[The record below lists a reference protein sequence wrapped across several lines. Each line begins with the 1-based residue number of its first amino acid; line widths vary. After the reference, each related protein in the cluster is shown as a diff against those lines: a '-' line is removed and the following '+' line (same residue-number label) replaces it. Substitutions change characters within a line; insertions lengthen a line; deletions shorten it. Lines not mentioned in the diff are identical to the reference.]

1 MGNDMHQNVGLFL
14 YQSDTILILSVFS
27 LTRRLAITCIL
38 CVYCTIRR
46 IEVRIRLYAIDAFL
60 RHECV
65 LPLTAIDAISRK
77 TICPRLDANNLLT

>member
-14 YQSDTILILSVFS
+14 YQSDTILIQSVFS
-27 LTRRLAITCIL
+27 LTRRLSITCIL

-46 IEVRIRLYAIDAFL
+46 IEVRILLYAIDAFL

-65 LPLTAIDAISRK
+65 LPLAAIDAISRK
-77 TICPRLDANNLLT
+77 TICPRLDACN

>member
-1 MGNDMHQNVGLFL
+1 MGNDMHQSVGLFL
-14 YQSDTILILSVFS
+14 YQSDTILIQSVFS

-46 IEVRIRLYAIDAFL
+46 IEVRIEINRLYAIDAFL

-65 LPLTAIDAISRK
+65 LPLTTIDAISTLR
-77 TICPRLDANNLLT
+77 RM